1 MSNPWQIQT
10 TQFDRTNSEG
20 NTDYDGYGRI
30 SILLSKY
37 VLKENGKGLSTKN
50 FSDILLALAQIGL
63 LSMTIIGHLKKKT
76 YTKIEN
82 WYEDSLASGEQ
93 VKWLCEKM
101 NISKSHIL
109 LYLKKTML

>member
-37 VLKENGKGLSTKN
+37 VLK
-50 FSDILLALAQIGL
+50 
-63 LSMTIIGHLKKKT
+63 
-76 YTKIEN
+76 
-82 WYEDSLASGEQ
+82 
-93 VKWLCEKM
+93 
-101 NISKSHIL
+101 
-109 LYLKKTML
+109 